1 MNRKPLDH
9 KDPDRVQGA
18 TILSPGDFPLGSLQS
33 RAAARLRLQGIGG
46 TGEGS
51 LNCICFPEDEQ
62 PFFCSPAEEPV
73 AARVKCP
80 LHGSRF
86 KPIRHRYVAAWLAEK
101 EPSYRRRRR
110 SAQYRKAWAASFP
123 PDLWP
128 AEEVEVRGK
137 MMLHLKDGIL
147 LTAE

>member
-1 MNRKPLDH
+1 MNSKPLDH

-51 LNCICFPEDEQ
+51 LNCICFPENEQ
-62 PFFCSPAEEPV
+62 PFFCSPDEELV

-80 LHGSRF
+80 LHGNRF
-86 KPIRHRYVAAWLAEK
+86 RQPISHIYVSAWLAEK
-101 EPSYRRRRR
+101 EPARRRQRL
-110 SAQYRKAWAASFP
+110 SAQCRKAWAASFP
-123 PDLWP
+123 PS
-128 AEEVEVRGK
+128 E
-137 MMLHLKDGIL
+137 
-147 LTAE
+147 